1 MALNPNDELNI
12 LSQKSEFKRRAIPFK
27 EYFAPMEITREQ
39 KKRRIRLAEIIAG
52 IYYTAFSLIDTQSDF
67 NIVNFTI
74 VALYI
79 REELIKAYE
88 DETKRIN
95 DAFLLDHAM
104 QQAAEIIA
112 VNKRHVDD
120 PYYTSDDRAEV
131 IAENDANCIISYD
144 ELQMAIDAGYTEKT
158 WHGMLDKRE
167 RESHVR
173 MEGTTIPI
181 QSPFDVNGSLM
192 MVPGSGDMGAA
203 AEEIVNCRCWLT
215 YS

>member
-12 LSQKSEFKRRAIPFK
+12 LSQKAEFKRRAIPFK

-131 IAENDANCIISYD
+131 IAENDANCIIGYD

-167 RESHVR
+167 RESHVQ

-192 MVPGSGDMGAA
+192 MIPGSGDMGAA
-203 AEEIVNCRCWLT
+203 PEEIVNCRCWLT